1 MTEDR
6 DFKKVVRERSAK
18 TGESYQAAR
27 RQLERRADG
36 LAASVHALWA
46 HPAGLVLGC
55 VVEQGQ
61 LTVGMPVTVVAG
73 DTVIHEGTVTSLRV
87 GKEDRAVV
95 GSGECG
101 ILLDPP
107 FHGYA
112 GREVDEAA
120 LLAGA
125 LRPVAPVG
133 LPYLVLGSSGP
144 S

>member
-27 RQLERRADG
+27 RQLERRGGG
-36 LAASVHALWA
+36 LSAPVYALWE

-61 LTVGMPVTVVAG
+61 LTRGMAVTVLAG
-73 DTVIHEGTVTSLRV
+73 DDVLHEGTVTSLRV
-87 GKEDRAVV
+87 GKVDRTVV
-95 GSGECG
+95 TSGECG

-107 FHGYA
+107 FHGYL
-112 GREVDEAA
+112 RERVEESAVQQ
-120 LLAGA
+120 GA
-125 LRPVAPVG
+125 LKPVRTVA
-133 LPYLVLGSSGP
+133 LPYLVVG
-144 S
+144 